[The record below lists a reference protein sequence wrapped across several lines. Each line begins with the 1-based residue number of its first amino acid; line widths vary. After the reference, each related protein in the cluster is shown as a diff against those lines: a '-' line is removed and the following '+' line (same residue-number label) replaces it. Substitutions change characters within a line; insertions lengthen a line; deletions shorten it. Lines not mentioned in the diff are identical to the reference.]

1 MQRDTFMRRGGLK
14 GLAYS
19 MIELNKTV
27 AKQSM
32 GKNRAFQLILATTK
46 CN

>member
-1 MQRDTFMRRGGLK
+1 MIHSCDEGGLK

-27 AKQSM
+27 AKHSM
-32 GKNRAFQLILATTK
+32 GKNRAFQLILATTNVTK
-46 CN
+46 